1 MDKNVLVFIFKL
13 IKPFKIRILVIT
25 VCMIVVSFLSILYP
39 MLQRIL
45 FDDGLVRGNI
55 NIVIQ
60 YTLLIL
66 GLYVVEQIIAFI
78 QFTCYQV
85 INKQISFKL
94 MYEAVNH
101 SIRLKMSYHKDNNFL
116 KIIGNVQGDVTSI
129 SQIINTGLLQTA
141 LSFFKI
147 IGGIIGLCLIDW
159 RLTFCVLMIAPFEMM
174 SKNRIS
180 SKKQKYL
187 KKYMKVNENFSIWF
201 GEIFKNIEVIKL
213 WNLQDKRMKEFESLK
228 KEMIVYEKKMEY
240 SDNFANISSQTLGM
254 IFTHGIN
261 LLGAIFIMQ
270 NQLTIGGL
278 FAFISYSTYVLQPVS
293 SLTNLLYMLNSSKP
307 AFKRYMEYFDNDIEC
322 EEGIELKD
330 ESMEIEKIIF
340 DNVVFAYENKKPILN
355 SVNFSIKKG
364 EKIGFIGLN
373 GSGKTTIINLLLRFF
388 EPTSGVIQLNG
399 INIQNIAL
407 DEYRK
412 IFCVMNQGSSLFD
425 DTIRNNV
432 NILEN
437 LSEDEIYYFLNLTT
451 STEFIK
457 SLPKGI
463 DSSVGFNGGKISGG
477 EKQKVALART
487 LAKRGR
493 ILILDEATANFDLSA
508 EMKFDQYIMQCNLY
522 DIIIII
528 SHREDILKRLD
539 KIFYIDSGVICD
551 FGSYNELIERNSGL
565 FERLSQEEKK
575 V

>member
-1 MDKNVLVFIFKL
+1 MDKDVLVFIFKL

-78 QFTCYQV
+78 QFTCYQI

-528 SHREDILKRLD
+528 SHREDVLKRLD

>member
-78 QFTCYQV
+78 QFTCYQI

-340 DNVVFAYENKKPILN
+340 DNVVFAYENKKSILN

>member
-1 MDKNVLVFIFKL
+1 
-13 IKPFKIRILVIT
+13 
-25 VCMIVVSFLSILYP
+25 
-39 MLQRIL
+39 
-45 FDDGLVRGNI
+45 
-55 NIVIQ
+55 
-60 YTLLIL
+60 
-66 GLYVVEQIIAFI
+66 
-78 QFTCYQV
+78 
-85 INKQISFKL
+85 
-94 MYEAVNH
+94 
-101 SIRLKMSYHKDNNFL
+101 
-116 KIIGNVQGDVTSI
+116 
-129 SQIINTGLLQTA
+129 
-141 LSFFKI
+141 
-147 IGGIIGLCLIDW
+147 
-159 RLTFCVLMIAPFEMM
+159 
-174 SKNRIS
+174 
-180 SKKQKYL
+180 
-187 KKYMKVNENFSIWF
+187 
-201 GEIFKNIEVIKL
+201 
-213 WNLQDKRMKEFESLK
+213 
-228 KEMIVYEKKMEY
+228 MEY

-437 LSEDEIYYFLNLTT
+437 LSEDEIYYF
-451 STEFIK
+451 
-457 SLPKGI
+457 
-463 DSSVGFNGGKISGG
+463 
-477 EKQKVALART
+477 
-487 LAKRGR
+487 
-493 ILILDEATANFDLSA
+493 
-508 EMKFDQYIMQCNLY
+508 
-522 DIIIII
+522 
-528 SHREDILKRLD
+528 
-539 KIFYIDSGVICD
+539 
-551 FGSYNELIERNSGL
+551 
-565 FERLSQEEKK
+565 
-575 V
+575 

>member
-78 QFTCYQV
+78 QFTCYQI

-437 LSEDEIYYFLNLTT
+437 LSEDEIYYFLNLN
-451 STEFIK
+451 
-457 SLPKGI
+457 LPK
-463 DSSVGFNGGKISGG
+463 
-477 EKQKVALART
+477 
-487 LAKRGR
+487 
-493 ILILDEATANFDLSA
+493 
-508 EMKFDQYIMQCNLY
+508 
-522 DIIIII
+522 
-528 SHREDILKRLD
+528 
-539 KIFYIDSGVICD
+539 
-551 FGSYNELIERNSGL
+551 
-565 FERLSQEEKK
+565 
-575 V
+575 

>member
-78 QFTCYQV
+78 QFTCYQI

-228 KEMIVYEKKMEY
+228 KEMIVY
-240 SDNFANISSQTLGM
+240 
-254 IFTHGIN
+254 
-261 LLGAIFIMQ
+261 
-270 NQLTIGGL
+270 
-278 FAFISYSTYVLQPVS
+278 
-293 SLTNLLYMLNSSKP
+293 
-307 AFKRYMEYFDNDIEC
+307 
-322 EEGIELKD
+322 
-330 ESMEIEKIIF
+330 
-340 DNVVFAYENKKPILN
+340 
-355 SVNFSIKKG
+355 
-364 EKIGFIGLN
+364 
-373 GSGKTTIINLLLRFF
+373 
-388 EPTSGVIQLNG
+388 
-399 INIQNIAL
+399 
-407 DEYRK
+407 
-412 IFCVMNQGSSLFD
+412 
-425 DTIRNNV
+425 
-432 NILEN
+432 
-437 LSEDEIYYFLNLTT
+437 
-451 STEFIK
+451 
-457 SLPKGI
+457 
-463 DSSVGFNGGKISGG
+463 
-477 EKQKVALART
+477 
-487 LAKRGR
+487 
-493 ILILDEATANFDLSA
+493 
-508 EMKFDQYIMQCNLY
+508 
-522 DIIIII
+522 
-528 SHREDILKRLD
+528 
-539 KIFYIDSGVICD
+539 
-551 FGSYNELIERNSGL
+551 
-565 FERLSQEEKK
+565 
-575 V
+575 

>member
-1 MDKNVLVFIFKL
+1 MDKDVLVFIFKL

-78 QFTCYQV
+78 QFTCYQI

>member
-78 QFTCYQV
+78 QFTCYQI

-508 EMKFDQYIMQCNLY
+508 EMKFD
-522 DIIIII
+522 
-528 SHREDILKRLD
+528 
-539 KIFYIDSGVICD
+539 VI
-551 FGSYNELIERNSGL
+551 
-565 FERLSQEEKK
+565 
-575 V
+575 

>member
-78 QFTCYQV
+78 QFTCYQI